1 MLQERDILN
10 DLLKDARF
18 LITCETFCSVEASPQ
33 LKPTFLDVI
42 REDQDI
48 HTRLFQFALS
58 RGWYATLWGDMGFQ
72 QPAAGYGA
80 QQAWG
85 GYGQQ
90 ALAQPGT
97 WLQPQAQP
105 AWQQPAAQSAWQ
117 QPQNVA
123 GLAAS
128 PITGARY
135 GQAGS
140 QASTGTIEVAGRE
153 YGPY

>member
-1 MLQERDILN
+1 MLQEKDILN

-58 RGWYATLWGDMGFQ
+58 RGWYATLWGDVGFQ
-72 QPAAGYGA
+72 QPALTYGA

-85 GYGQQ
+85 QPNYGQQ
-90 ALAQPGT
+90 PLAQAGT
-97 WLQPQAQP
+97 WLQPQAQ
-105 AWQQPAAQSAWQ
+105 ASWQ
-117 QPQNVA
+117 QPQNPA

-135 GQAGS
+135 GQVGS
-140 QASTGTIEVAGRE
+140 QSSAGTIEVAGRE